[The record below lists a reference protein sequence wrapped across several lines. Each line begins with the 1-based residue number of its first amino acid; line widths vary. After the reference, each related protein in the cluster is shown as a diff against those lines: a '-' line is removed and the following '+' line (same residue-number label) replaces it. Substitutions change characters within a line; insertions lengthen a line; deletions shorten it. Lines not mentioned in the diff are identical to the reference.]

1 MALRFYDSCL
11 AVKNMGIE
19 IRDIRK
25 KLVSNIV
32 CCMEERLKN
41 DSEVSLGYNVCIR

>member
-1 MALRFYDSCL
+1 MALLSSLESRFYESCL

-25 KLVSNIV
+25 KLVSNIMG
-32 CCMEERLKN
+32 CMEERLKL
-41 DSEVSLGYNVCIR
+41 DLAVR